1 MNGQADEGM
10 YPLTELKNLNLHSK
24 GIALSASQIFDPDKG
39 GIIDAIVQLSGC
51 TGSFISPGGLI
62 LTNHHCS
69 FGAVQLASTPEQD
82 YLTNGFLAPSKEG
95 EIQAKGITARITESY
110 RDVSADILSAV
121 SDTMDPVLRTKTI
134 ERTIKELVAAT
145 EQRYQGKRA
154 EVAEMFPGK
163 SYMLFIYST
172 IKDLRL
178 VYIPPRS
185 IGEFGGEDDNWVWPR
200 HTGDFAFLRAYVA
213 PDGSP
218 AEYSTVNVPYKP
230 KRFLRIDPG
239 GVDEGDAVFVLG
251 YPGRTFRHRTSH
263 YLSYEQDIRLPYV
276 ADLYDWQI
284 ASMETMGKK
293 GREIALKLDG
303 RIKSLANTTKNY
315 RGKLVGMNRIGL
327 VDRKR
332 DEERH
337 MQDFIDARSDLK
349 TRYGT
354 LLRDIDEVYRGM
366 REIAGLELT
375 LDYIRQSSTLL
386 SIAFTVL
393 DAGRELAKPDIERE
407 SAYMTRN
414 LTRTRE
420 TTRLNLQNVYLPA
433 EELFLG
439 TMLERAAG
447 LPENQRPAII
457 DSIRKHSP
465 SSDPFGGYVREA
477 LRGSRLTSDSLV
489 SGAIDTGAVNAGML
503 DDPMIRLAA
512 GLAPAYQELR
522 LLRQRREG
530 RLNSLFARL
539 SEVKQLFLK
548 KKFIPDANSTLRLTY
563 GSVRGYSP
571 ADALYASPFTTVR
584 GIIEKTTGREPYDTP
599 AGLTDLYR
607 KKDFGRY
614 RHKRLKDVPVGLL
627 YNLDTTGGNSGSPV
641 LDGDGNLVGVNFDRT
656 YGATIND
663 YAWSEEYSRSIAVDI
678 RYILWVTEKFGGA
691 TGVIE
696 ELHLPPAP

>member
-1 MNGQADEGM
+1 
-10 YPLTELKNLNLHSK
+10 
-24 GIALSASQIFDPDKG
+24 
-39 GIIDAIVQLSGC
+39 
-51 TGSFISPGGLI
+51 
-62 LTNHHCS
+62 
-69 FGAVQLASTPEQD
+69 
-82 YLTNGFLAPSKEG
+82 
-95 EIQAKGITARITESY
+95 
-110 RDVSADILSAV
+110 
-121 SDTMDPVLRTKTI
+121 
-134 ERTIKELVAAT
+134 
-145 EQRYQGKRA
+145 
-154 EVAEMFPGK
+154 
-163 SYMLFIYST
+163 
-172 IKDLRL
+172 
-178 VYIPPRS
+178 
-185 IGEFGGEDDNWVWPR
+185 
-200 HTGDFAFLRAYVA
+200 
-213 PDGSP
+213 
-218 AEYSTVNVPYKP
+218 
-230 KRFLRIDPG
+230 
-239 GVDEGDAVFVLG
+239 
-251 YPGRTFRHRTSH
+251 
-263 YLSYEQDIRLPYV
+263 
-276 ADLYDWQI
+276 
-284 ASMETMGKK
+284 
-293 GREIALKLDG
+293 
-303 RIKSLANTTKNY
+303 
-315 RGKLVGMNRIGL
+315 
-327 VDRKR
+327 
-332 DEERH
+332 

-465 SSDPFGGYVREA
+465 SSDPFGDYVREA